1 MSGGVNLFTP
11 GYTATVAINATSG
24 AAISATFASGAGP
37 SVRIKNVSATNTVF
51 VAIGTAA
58 VAATVPTTGTA
69 GGFPIGIGETV
80 GVTRGITDT
89 TISAITGADVATV
102 YATTGD
108 GV

>member
-11 GYTATVAINATSG
+11 GYTATVAVNATSG
-24 AAISATFASGAGP
+24 ASLQATLTGDGP
-37 SVRIKNVSATNTVF
+37 TVRIKNVSATNTAF
-51 VAIGTAA
+51 VAIGTAG
-58 VAATVPTTGTA
+58 VRATVPSTGTA

-80 GVTRGITDT
+80 GVTRNPALDT
-89 TISAITGADVATV
+89 TISVITGADVGTV

>member
-11 GYTATVAINATSG
+11 GYTATVAINSTAG
-24 AAISATFASGAGP
+24 AAINATLTGAGP
-37 SVRIKNVSATNTVF
+37 TVRIRNVSATNTVF

-58 VAATVPTTGTA
+58 IAATIPTTGTA
-69 GGFPIGIGETV
+69 GSFPIGIGETV
-80 GVTRGITDT
+80 GLTRNPSVDT
-89 TISAITGADVATV
+89 TISVINSDVATV